1 MNEKITSEVQ
11 LKEKLGINNWRELSK
26 EKLLQYMKLAPN
38 IDKELHIKILE
49 QVPNFIQLTNDI
61 TTNVINI
68 AEKKKEVSVT
78 VLNVLRTIAE
88 SLNEL
93 IKKDNITPE
102 ERMYA
107 IDKVIELSR
116 IIDDI
121 DKRNGDFFDTVVKIA
136 AGIGGFGLAVL
147 AVVLG
152 IKFSNKND

>member
-11 LKEKLGINNWRELSK
+11 LKEKLGIGNWRELSK
-26 EKLLQYMKLAPN
+26 DKLLQYMKLAPN
-38 IDKELHIKILE
+38 IDKELHMKILE
-49 QVPNFIQLTNDI
+49 QVPSFIQLTNDI

-68 AEKKKEVSVT
+68 AEKKKEVSVE

-107 IDKVIELSR
+107 MDKVIELSR

-121 DKRNGDFFDTVVKIA
+121 DKRNEGFSETVVKIV

>member
-1 MNEKITSEVQ
+1 MKEKITSEVQ

-26 EKLLQYMKLAPN
+26 DKLVQYMKLAPN

-49 QVPNFIQLTNDI
+49 QVPNFIQSTHDI
-61 TTNVINI
+61 TSNIIKI
-68 AEKKKEVSVT
+68 AENKKEISIE

-88 SLNEL
+88 SFNEL

-107 IDKVIELSR
+107 MDKVIELSR

-121 DKRNGDFFDTVVKIA
+121 DKRHDGFLDTVVKIV
-136 AGIGGFGLAVL
+136 AGIGGFSLFVL
-147 AVVLG
+147 AVVMG
-152 IKFSNKND
+152 IKFSSKND